1 MNGTGRYGQFSIS
14 YSCKNKGP
22 FYRKALRRLIRQ
34 SLSYRATFVAG
45 YFSCHQALIINLFT
59 DLSLRIL

>member
-1 MNGTGRYGQFSIS
+1 MNGPGRYVQFSIS

-22 FYRKALRRLIRQ
+22 FYRQALRRLIRQ

-45 YFSCHQALIINLFT
+45 YFSCYQVLIINLFS
-59 DLSLRIL
+59 DLSLRVL